1 MPPGFWWLPSPTIPG
16 RAERAVH
23 PLDIYR
29 AAKLL
34 IDRHGCEASG
44 EARVRAMSL
53 RQDGDEQGATV
64 WQRIHEA
71 VVELQRTSRDPEEAE
86 H

>member
-1 MPPGFWWLPSPTIPG
+1 MPPGCWWPPSPTTPG

-34 IDRHGCEASG
+34 VDRHGAEAPG
-44 EARVRAMSL
+44 EARVRSMTL
-53 RQDGDEQGATV
+53 RQDGDEQGAAV
-64 WQRIHEA
+64 WGRIHEA
-71 VVELQRTSRDPEEAE
+71 VVELQRTMRDPGEPE

>member
-1 MPPGFWWLPSPTIPG
+1 M
-16 RAERAVH
+16 H

-34 IDRHGCEASG
+34 VDRHGDQAPG
-44 EARVRAMSL
+44 QARVRAMSL
-53 RQDGDEQGATV
+53 RQDGDEQGTV
-64 WQRIHEA
+64 VWESIHEA
-71 VVELQRTSRDPEEAE
+71 VLELQRTMRDPREAE

>member
-1 MPPGFWWLPSPTIPG
+1 MIP
-16 RAERAVH
+16 RQAERIVH

-34 IDRHGCEASG
+34 IDRHGDQATG
-44 EARVRAMSL
+44 QARVRAMSL
-53 RQDGDEQGATV
+53 RHGGDEQGAAV
-64 WQRIHEA
+64 WGRIHDA
-71 VVELQRTSRDPEEAE
+71 VLELQRTMRDPGEAE

>member
-1 MPPGFWWLPSPTIPG
+1 M
-16 RAERAVH
+16 H

-34 IDRHGCEASG
+34 VDRYGDQAPG
-44 EARVRAMSL
+44 QARVRAMSL

-71 VVELQRTSRDPEEAE
+71 VLELQRTSRDAGECE